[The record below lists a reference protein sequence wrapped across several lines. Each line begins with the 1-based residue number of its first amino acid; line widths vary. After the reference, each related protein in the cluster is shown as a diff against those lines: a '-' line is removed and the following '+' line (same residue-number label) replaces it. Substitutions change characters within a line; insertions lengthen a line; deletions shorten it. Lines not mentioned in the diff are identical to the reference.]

1 MKRYDEAVEIVA
13 QQIRNIDVAELMKQ
27 NKIHVGKDDTI
38 DYLLAQASFKVLVD
52 KYARSESGRKF
63 LQESLAAEIEE
74 LNEEATHAQ

>member
-38 DYLLAQASFKVLVD
+38 DYLLAQAAFKVLAA
-52 KYARSESGRKF
+52 KYGRDDNGKMF
-63 LQESLAAEIEE
+63 LQESLAAEIDE
-74 LNEEATHAQ
+74 LDSEVTDAQ